1 MNRFKW
7 FFMSKWKKFLYSIPI
22 WHSNEQR
29 FHLGNGY
36 ILDFKTMKIETED
49 MNMLENILKEI
60 LSMGMDEI
68 NTFKITDDRFL
79 FVNNY
84 CVDGEN
90 FTSLELNSGK
100 ETEDGYE
107 LDSILECG
115 TYDFG
120 NEKDIRSGIDYMI
133 ACCR

>member
-22 WHSNEQR
+22 WHSNKQR

-36 ILDFKTMKIETED
+36 ILDFSTMKIEMED

-60 LSMGMDEI
+60 LSMSMDEI
-68 NTFKITDDRFL
+68 NTFKIANNRFL
-79 FVNNY
+79 FVSNY
-84 CVDGEN
+84 CIDGEN
-90 FTSLELNSGK
+90 FTSLELNSGE

-107 LDSILECG
+107 LEEILECG

-120 NEKDIRSGIDYMI
+120 NEEDIRSGIDYMI
-133 ACCR
+133 ACCK